1 MENQKNEW
9 KGVLNREKL
18 FVGSKSE
25 GLYPVLSGSDG
36 NKYRVHVKGDGPK
49 YKTLEPFEGKQ
60 VSMLATQDNLR
71 GHKRLV
77 VEFVST
83 ETVSIIEEQKQPP
96 VHPEDSISEKE
107 SLSSPSS
114 QNGDTDAIL

>member
-1 MENQKNEW
+1 MKNQKNEW

-36 NKYRVHVKGDGPK
+36 IKYRVHVKGDGPK
-49 YKTLEPFEGKQ
+49 YKSLEPFEGKQ
-60 VSMLATQDNLR
+60 VCMFATQDNLR

-83 ETVSIIEEQKQPP
+83 ETLTIIEEQNRTPGP
-96 VHPEDSISEKE
+96 SHESICEKE
-107 SLSSPSS
+107 SLISPSS

>member
-1 MENQKNEW
+1 MENRKNEW
-9 KGVLNREKL
+9 KGYLKREKL

-25 GLYPVLSGSDG
+25 GLYPVLSVSDG
-36 NKYRVHVKGDGPK
+36 IKYRVHVKGDGPN

-60 VSMLATQDNLR
+60 ISILATKDNLR

-83 ETVSIIEEQKQPP
+83 ETVSIIEGQNQPP
-96 VHPEDSISEKE
+96 DQPEDSISEKE
-107 SLSSPSS
+107 SLSSPSL

>member
-25 GLYPVLSGSDG
+25 GLYPVLSDSDG
-36 NKYRVHVKGDGPK
+36 IKYRVHVKGDGPK
-49 YKTLEPFEGKQ
+49 YKSLEPFEGKQ
-60 VSMLATQDNLR
+60 VCMLATQDNLR

-83 ETVSIIEEQKQPP
+83 ETLTIIEEQNKTPDPSQ
-96 VHPEDSISEKE
+96 ESISEKE
-107 SLSSPSS
+107 SLISPSS

>member
-25 GLYPVLSGSDG
+25 GLYPVLYGSDG
-36 NKYRVHVKGDGPK
+36 IKYRVHVKGDGPK
-49 YKTLEPFEGKQ
+49 YKLLEPFEGKQ
-60 VSMLATQDNLR
+60 VCMLATQDNLR

-83 ETVSIIEEQKQPP
+83 ETLSIIEEQNQTPDP
-96 VHPEDSISEKE
+96 SQDSISEKQ
-107 SLSSPSS
+107 SLISPSS

>member
-1 MENQKNEW
+1 MEKQTNEW
-9 KGVLNREKL
+9 KGVLNRERL

-25 GLYPVLSGSDG
+25 GFYPVLSDSDG
-36 NKYRVHVKGDGPK
+36 NKYRVHIKGDGPR

-83 ETVSIIEEQKQPP
+83 ETVSIIEEQNQTPDET
-96 VHPEDSISEKE
+96 HDSISQKE
-107 SLSSPSS
+107 SLSSPAS

>member
-36 NKYRVHVKGDGPK
+36 MKYRVHVKGDGPK
-49 YKTLEPFEGKQ
+49 YKSLEPFEGKQ
-60 VSMLATQDNLR
+60 VCMLATQDNLR

-83 ETVSIIEEQKQPP
+83 ETLSIIEEQNQTPDP
-96 VHPEDSISEKE
+96 SQDSISEKE
-107 SLSSPSS
+107 SLISPSS

>member
-36 NKYRVHVKGDGPK
+36 IKYRVHVKGDDPQ
-49 YKTLEPFEGKQ
+49 YKSLEPFEGKQ
-60 VSMLATQDNLR
+60 VCMLATQDNLR

-83 ETVSIIEEQKQPP
+83 ETLTIIEEQNKTPDPSQ
-96 VHPEDSISEKE
+96 ESISEKE
-107 SLSSPSS
+107 SLISPSS

>member
-1 MENQKNEW
+1 
-9 KGVLNREKL
+9 
-18 FVGSKSE
+18 
-25 GLYPVLSGSDG
+25 LYPVLSGRDG
-36 NKYRVHVKGDGPK
+36 IKYRVHVKGDGPK

-83 ETVSIIEEQKQPP
+83 ETVSIIEEKNQTTDL
-96 VHPEDSISEKE
+96 PEDSISEKE

>member
-36 NKYRVHVKGDGPK
+36 IKYRVHVKGDGPK
-49 YKTLEPFEGKQ
+49 YKSLEPFEGKQ
-60 VSMLATQDNLR
+60 VCMLATQDNLR

-83 ETVSIIEEQKQPP
+83 ETLVILMNLFILETSSFSLIRGKLYINFLLALFMLELSI
-96 VHPEDSISEKE
+96 
-107 SLSSPSS
+107 
-114 QNGDTDAIL
+114 